1 MKTPVLT
8 TAMLLDKYAESCA
21 VIVMASRVKSLI
33 SLVEQSVMERYHGGL
48 EGCSPTGLSAIPI
61 LQESIT
67 QLTKMLTKNGLLET
81 KKPD

>member
-1 MKTPVLT
+1 MKPPVLT

-33 SLVEQSVMERYHGGL
+33 SLVEQSVMARYNGGL
-48 EGCSPTGLSAIPI
+48 EGCSTIGLDSIPI

-67 QLTKMLTKNGLLET
+67 QLTEMLTKNGLHVI
-81 KKPD
+81 KKQG